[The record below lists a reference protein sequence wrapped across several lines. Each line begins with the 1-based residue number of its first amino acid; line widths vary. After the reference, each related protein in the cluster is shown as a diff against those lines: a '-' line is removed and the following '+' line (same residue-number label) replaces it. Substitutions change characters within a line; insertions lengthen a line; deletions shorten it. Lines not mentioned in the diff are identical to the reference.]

1 MTALGPLDLAAA
13 IVVCAALFGYVNH
26 RFIGL
31 RQTTG
36 LTIMGGLASL
46 ALVAVNALW
55 PGFSMAR
62 ELVESIRTI
71 DFHATVMDGL
81 LSFLLFAGALHIDLQ
96 ALKRSGGAIALI
108 TISGV
113 LLSTGLIGG
122 AAWLALDLAGMPL
135 PLIWCLVFGA
145 LISPTDPVAVLGIL
159 KSAKVPPSLE
169 ASVAGESLFNDGVGI
184 VVFTLLL
191 GMATGAGDMS
201 VAGAGRLFAME
212 ALGGA
217 ALGFAAGW
225 AAFLA
230 LRSIDDHNL
239 KVLITLALV
248 MGGYALAHSLG
259 VNGPIAMAVAG
270 LIIGNHGRRLAMSD
284 NTRDHMNKF
293 WSLIDE
299 TLNAVLFLLIGVE
312 VVVILEDWRLLLVGL
327 AAIPVTLAARALSVG
342 VPMLALRRAASLPS
356 GSYSILVVGGVRGGI
371 SIALALALPEGL
383 EKHVTVLATYVVV
396 MFSVIVQN
404 SVVGAT
410 APALRSLGRGG
421 AGSLP
426 AIGRMRAA
434 VDARV
439 GRSARSHDERNA
451 QISDGDRRHRHRRP
465 AEQLAPRR

>member
-1 MTALGPLDLAAA
+1 MTDLGPLELAAA
-13 IVVCAALFGYVNH
+13 VVVWAALFGYVNH

-46 ALVAVNALW
+46 VLVAVNALW
-55 PGFSMAR
+55 PGLAVAR
-62 ELVESIRTI
+62 ELVESIRAI

-96 ALKRSGGAIALI
+96 TLRRSAWTIGLI

-113 LLSTGLIGG
+113 LLSTSLIGG
-122 AAWLALDLAGMPL
+122 AAWLALHVAGIPL
-135 PLIWCLVFGA
+135 PLVWCLVFGA

-169 ASVAGESLFNDGVGI
+169 ATAAGESLFNDGVGI
-184 VVFTLLL
+184 VAFTLLL
-191 GMATGAGDMS
+191 GMATGTEDVS
-201 VAGAGRLFAME
+201 VAGAGRLFAVE

-225 AAFLA
+225 TTFLA

-239 KVLITLALV
+239 EVLLTLALV
-248 MGGYALAHSLG
+248 MGGYALAHRLG

-284 NTRDHMNKF
+284 NTRDHVNKF

-312 VVVILEDWRLLLVGL
+312 VVIILEDWRLLLIGL
-327 AAIPVTLAARALSVG
+327 AAIPITLAARALSVG
-342 VPMLALRRAASLPS
+342 VPMLVLKHGASLPS

-371 SIALALALPEGL
+371 SIALALALPDGL
-383 EKHVTVLATYVVV
+383 EKHVIVLATYVVV
-396 MFSVIVQN
+396 MFSVVVQG
-404 SVVGAT
+404 SLVGAT
-410 APALRSLGRGG
+410 A
-421 AGSLP
+421 
-426 AIGRMRAA
+426 
-434 VDARV
+434 
-439 GRSARSHDERNA
+439 
-451 QISDGDRRHRHRRP
+451 RR
-465 AEQLAPRR
+465 LFAP

>member
-1 MTALGPLDLAAA
+1 MTALGPLELAAA
-13 IVVCAALFGYVNH
+13 IVVCAAFFGYVNH

-36 LTIMGGLASL
+36 LTLMGGLASL

-55 PGFSMAR
+55 PDLAVAR
-62 ELVESIRTI
+62 ALVESIRAI

-96 ALKRSGGAIALI
+96 TLRRSAWAIGLI

-113 LLSTGLIGG
+113 ILSTGLIGG
-122 AAWLALDLAGMPL
+122 AAWLALQLSGIPL

-159 KSAKVPPSLE
+159 KSAKVPPCLE
-169 ASVAGESLFNDGVGI
+169 ATVAGESLFNDGVGI

-191 GMATGAGDMS
+191 GMATGAEEVS
-201 VAGAGRLFAME
+201 AAGAGRLFAVE
-212 ALGGA
+212 ALGGGV
-217 ALGFAAGW
+217 LGFAAGW
-225 AAFLA
+225 TAFFA

-239 KVLITLALV
+239 EVLITLALV
-248 MGGYALAHSLG
+248 MGGYALAHSFG

-284 NTRDHMNKF
+284 NTRDHVTKF

-312 VVVILEDWRLLLVGL
+312 VVVILEDWRLLLVGV

-342 VPMLALRRAASLPS
+342 APMLALRHGAGLPP

-383 EKHVTVLATYVVV
+383 EKHVIVLATYVVV
-396 MFSVIVQN
+396 MFSVIVQG
-404 SVVGAT
+404 SAVAVT
-410 APALRSLGRGG
+410 A
-421 AGSLP
+421 
-426 AIGRMRAA
+426 
-434 VDARV
+434 
-439 GRSARSHDERNA
+439 
-451 QISDGDRRHRHRRP
+451 RRLF
-465 AEQLAPRR
+465 AS

>member
-1 MTALGPLDLAAA
+1 MNALGPFDVAAA
-13 IVVCAALFGYVNH
+13 VVFCAAVFGYVNH

-36 LTIMGGLASL
+36 LTIMGALASL
-46 ALVAVNALW
+46 AIVAVNALW
-55 PGFSMAR
+55 PGVSLAR
-62 ELVESIRTI
+62 ELVGSIRAI

-96 ALKRSGGAIALI
+96 TMRRSAWAIGLI

-113 LLSTGLIGG
+113 LLSTALIGG
-122 AAWLALDLAGMPL
+122 AAWLALYLVGIPM

-169 ASVAGESLFNDGVGI
+169 ATVAGESLFNDGVGI
-184 VVFTLLL
+184 VIFTLLL
-191 GMATGAGDMS
+191 GMATGAEDVS
-201 VAGAGRLFAME
+201 VPGAGRLFAVE

-217 ALGFAAGW
+217 TLGMAAGW
-225 AAFLA
+225 TAFLA

-239 KVLITLALV
+239 EVLITLALV

-270 LIIGNHGRRLAMSD
+270 LIIGNHGRRFAMSN
-284 NTRDHMNKF
+284 NTRDHVNKF

-312 VVVILEDWRLLLVGL
+312 VVVILEDWRLVLIGV
-327 AAIPVTLAARALSVG
+327 AAIPITLAARALSVG
-342 VPMLALRRAASLPS
+342 APMLALKHGGSLPA
-356 GSYSILVVGGVRGGI
+356 GSYSILVIGGVRGGI
-371 SIALALALPEGL
+371 SIALALALPDGF
-383 EKHVTVLATYVVV
+383 EKHVIVLATYVVV
-396 MFSVIVQN
+396 MFSVIVQA

-410 APALRSLGRGG
+410 A
-421 AGSLP
+421 
-426 AIGRMRAA
+426 
-434 VDARV
+434 
-439 GRSARSHDERNA
+439 
-451 QISDGDRRHRHRRP
+451 RR
-465 AEQLAPRR
+465 LFAP

>member
-1 MTALGPLDLAAA
+1 MSALGPFDVAAA
-13 IVVCAALFGYVNH
+13 VIVCAAVFGYVNH

-36 LTIMGGLASL
+36 LTIMGALASL
-46 ALVAVNALW
+46 AIVAVNALW
-55 PGFSMAR
+55 PGLALAR
-62 ELVESIRTI
+62 ELVESIRSI

-96 ALKRSGGAIALI
+96 TMRRSAWAIGLI

-113 LLSTGLIGG
+113 LLSTALIGG
-122 AAWLALDLAGMPL
+122 AAWLALDLAGIPL

-169 ASVAGESLFNDGVGI
+169 ATVAGESLFNDGVGI

-191 GMATGAGDMS
+191 GMATGAEEVS
-201 VAGAGRLFAME
+201 VAGAGRLFAVE

-217 ALGFAAGW
+217 ALGFIAGW

-239 KVLITLALV
+239 EVLITLALV

-284 NTRDHMNKF
+284 NTRDHVNKF

-299 TLNAVLFLLIGVE
+299 TLNAVLFLLIGIE
-312 VVVILEDWRLLLVGL
+312 VIVILEDWRLLLVGVVAVPL
-327 AAIPVTLAARALSVG
+327 TLVARAISVG
-342 VPMLALRRAASLPS
+342 LPMLALRRGKSLPS

-371 SIALALALPEGL
+371 SIALALALPGGP
-383 EKHVTVLATYVVV
+383 EKHVIVLATYVVV
-396 MFSVIVQN
+396 MFSVVVQA
-404 SVVGAT
+404 SIVGAT
-410 APALRSLGRGG
+410 A
-421 AGSLP
+421 
-426 AIGRMRAA
+426 
-434 VDARV
+434 
-439 GRSARSHDERNA
+439 
-451 QISDGDRRHRHRRP
+451 RR
-465 AEQLAPRR
+465 LFAP

>member
-1 MTALGPLDLAAA
+1 VNALGPFDVAAA
-13 IVVCAALFGYVNH
+13 VVFCAAVFGYVNH

-36 LTIMGGLASL
+36 LTIMGALASL
-46 ALVAVNALW
+46 AIVAVNALW
-55 PGFSMAR
+55 PGVSLAR
-62 ELVESIRTI
+62 ELVGSIRAI

-96 ALKRSGGAIALI
+96 TMRRSAWAIGLI

-113 LLSTGLIGG
+113 LLSTALIGG
-122 AAWLALDLAGMPL
+122 AAWLALYLVGIPM

-169 ASVAGESLFNDGVGI
+169 ATVAGESLFNDGVGI
-184 VVFTLLL
+184 VIFTLLL
-191 GMATGAGDMS
+191 GMATGAEDVS
-201 VAGAGRLFAME
+201 VPGAGRLFAVE

-217 ALGFAAGW
+217 TLGMAAGW
-225 AAFLA
+225 TAFLA

-239 KVLITLALV
+239 EVLITLALV

-270 LIIGNHGRRLAMSD
+270 LIIGNHGRRFAMSN
-284 NTRDHMNKF
+284 NTRDHVNKF

-312 VVVILEDWRLLLVGL
+312 VVVILEDWRLVLIGV
-327 AAIPVTLAARALSVG
+327 AAIPITLAARALSVG
-342 VPMLALRRAASLPS
+342 APMLVLKHGGSLPS
-356 GSYSILVVGGVRGGI
+356 GSYSILVIGGVRGGI
-371 SIALALALPEGL
+371 SIALALALPDGF
-383 EKHVTVLATYVVV
+383 EKHVIVLATYVVV
-396 MFSVIVQN
+396 MFSVIVQA

-410 APALRSLGRGG
+410 A
-421 AGSLP
+421 
-426 AIGRMRAA
+426 
-434 VDARV
+434 
-439 GRSARSHDERNA
+439 
-451 QISDGDRRHRHRRP
+451 RR
-465 AEQLAPRR
+465 LFAP

>member
-1 MTALGPLDLAAA
+1 M
-13 IVVCAALFGYVNH
+13 
-26 RFIGL
+26 
-31 RQTTG
+31 
-36 LTIMGGLASL
+36 
-46 ALVAVNALW
+46 
-55 PGFSMAR
+55 
-62 ELVESIRTI
+62 
-71 DFHATVMDGL
+71 
-81 LSFLLFAGALHIDLQ
+81 
-96 ALKRSGGAIALI
+96 
-108 TISGV
+108 
-113 LLSTGLIGG
+113 
-122 AAWLALDLAGMPL
+122 
-135 PLIWCLVFGA
+135 
-145 LISPTDPVAVLGIL
+145 
-159 KSAKVPPSLE
+159 
-169 ASVAGESLFNDGVGI
+169 AGESLFNDGVGV

-191 GMATGAGDMS
+191 GMATGAEDVS

-239 KVLITLALV
+239 EVLITLALV

-284 NTRDHMNKF
+284 NTRDHVNKF

-299 TLNAVLFLLIGVE
+299 TLNAVLCLLMGVE

-371 SIALALALPEGL
+371 SIALALALPEGF
-383 EKHVTVLATYVVV
+383 EKHLTVMATYVVV
-396 MFSVIVQN
+396 MFSVIVQG

-410 APALRSLGRGG
+410 A
-421 AGSLP
+421 
-426 AIGRMRAA
+426 
-434 VDARV
+434 
-439 GRSARSHDERNA
+439 
-451 QISDGDRRHRHRRP
+451 RR
-465 AEQLAPRR
+465 LFAP

>member
-36 LTIMGGLASL
+36 LTLMGGLASL

-55 PGFSMAR
+55 PGLAMAR
-62 ELVESIRTI
+62 ALVESIRAI

-96 ALKRSGGAIALI
+96 TLRRSAWAIGLI

-113 LLSTGLIGG
+113 ILSTGLIGG
-122 AAWLALDLAGMPL
+122 AAWLALQLSGIPL

-169 ASVAGESLFNDGVGI
+169 ATVAGESLFNDGVGI

-191 GMATGAGDMS
+191 GMATGAEEAS
-201 VAGAGRLFAME
+201 AAGAGRLFAVE
-212 ALGGA
+212 ALGGGV
-217 ALGFAAGW
+217 LGFAAGW
-225 AAFLA
+225 AAFFA

-239 KVLITLALV
+239 EVLITLALV
-248 MGGYALAHSLG
+248 MGGYALAHSFG

-284 NTRDHMNKF
+284 NTRDHVTKF

-312 VVVILEDWRLLLVGL
+312 VVVILEDWRLLLVGV

-342 VPMLALRRAASLPS
+342 APMLALRHGAGLPP

-383 EKHVTVLATYVVV
+383 EKHVIVLATYVVV
-396 MFSVIVQN
+396 MFSVIVQG
-404 SVVGAT
+404 SAVAVT
-410 APALRSLGRGG
+410 A
-421 AGSLP
+421 
-426 AIGRMRAA
+426 
-434 VDARV
+434 
-439 GRSARSHDERNA
+439 
-451 QISDGDRRHRHRRP
+451 RR
-465 AEQLAPRR
+465 LFAP

>member
-1 MTALGPLDLAAA
+1 MTPLGPLDLSAAV
-13 IVVCAALFGYVNH
+13 VVCAALFGYVNH

-46 ALVAVNALW
+46 ALVAVNTLW
-55 PGFSMAR
+55 PGLVVAR

-96 ALKRSGGAIALI
+96 ALRRSAWAIGLI
-108 TISGV
+108 TISGGI
-113 LLSTGLIGG
+113 LSTGLIGG
-122 AAWLALDLAGMPL
+122 AAWLALNLAGIPL

-169 ASVAGESLFNDGVGI
+169 ATVAGESLFNDGVGI
-184 VVFTLLL
+184 VLFTLLL
-191 GMATGAGDMS
+191 GMATGAEQVS
-201 VAGAGRLFAME
+201 VAGAGRLFAIE

-225 AAFLA
+225 TAFFA
-230 LRSIDDHNL
+230 LRSVDDHNL
-239 KVLITLALV
+239 EVLITLALV
-248 MGGYALAHSLG
+248 MGGYALAHGLG

-284 NTRDHMNKF
+284 NTRDHVNKF

-312 VVVILEDWRLLLVGL
+312 VVVILEDWPLLLVGL
-327 AAIPVTLAARALSVG
+327 GAIPLTLAARALSVG
-342 VPMLALRRAASLPS
+342 LPMLALKRRASLPS

-383 EKHVTVLATYVVV
+383 EKHVILLATYVVV
-396 MFSVIVQN
+396 MFSVVVQGA
-404 SVVGAT
+404 VVGAT
-410 APALRSLGRGG
+410 A
-421 AGSLP
+421 
-426 AIGRMRAA
+426 
-434 VDARV
+434 
-439 GRSARSHDERNA
+439 
-451 QISDGDRRHRHRRP
+451 RR
-465 AEQLAPRR
+465 LFAP